1 MHAGTPL
8 STAPARGVINGG
20 AHRYPLRVYYEDTD
34 AGGIVYYANY
44 LKFAERARTEMMH
57 LLEAGYAESV
67 TSGKIAFAVRRC
79 EVDYLAPARL
89 DDVLEVRTTISQ
101 TRGASM
107 NSHQTVYRGDEELVR
122 LEVELVCLN
131 RDSCPARIPN
141 DLKNAL
147 QSLTSPSS

>member
-1 MHAGTPL
+1 MHVRTPL
-8 STAPARGVINGG
+8 STPPARGTIDGG

-57 LLEAGYAESV
+57 LLDAGYAEGV
-67 TSGKIAFAVRRC
+67 TSGEITFAVRRC

-89 DDVLEVRTTISQ
+89 DDILEVHTTVSR

-107 NSHQTVYRGDEELVR
+107 SGHQSVYRGDEELVR

-131 RDSCPARIPN
+131 RDGRPMRIPEN
-141 DLKNAL
+141 LRNAL
-147 QSLTSPSS
+147 QPLTSPSS